1 MVRDLV
7 SGVNRGLVITIT
19 SHFFIFCEKVIVYKD
34 FKATFKI
41 YRRHFA
47 VEGWLMHRGGG
58 VVGGG
63 GAGTA
68 AGRVLELDHPPA
80 IPAGPTG
87 FHWGAMI
94 AGHHAAAAAGMMQPS
109 LSGTADYGLA
119 TTHSPAHS
127 TMPMDLH
134 MSQGFPCYRSVLLHL
149 PIHPRTVELMNGRKI
164 LVT

>member
-1 MVRDLV
+1 
-7 SGVNRGLVITIT
+7 
-19 SHFFIFCEKVIVYKD
+19 
-34 FKATFKI
+34 
-41 YRRHFA
+41 
-47 VEGWLMHRGGG
+47 MHRGGG

-134 MSQGFPCYRSVLLHL
+134 MSQGFPCYRYRDEALCWTDRKQPLDNL
-149 PIHPRTVELMNGRKI
+149 GTVTSANIR
-164 LVT
+164 